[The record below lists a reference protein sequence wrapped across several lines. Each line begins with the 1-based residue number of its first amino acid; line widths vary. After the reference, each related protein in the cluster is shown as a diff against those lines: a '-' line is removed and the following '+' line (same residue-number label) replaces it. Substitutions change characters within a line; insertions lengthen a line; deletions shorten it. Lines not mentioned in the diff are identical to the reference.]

1 MARKKQTMSKAPPS
15 KPSVGPSPEL
25 SAIARGVGGA
35 LLGAAAGVLVFVL
48 LGQMGVYAIAAIG
61 ALTGLGCSLLSQR
74 RSLVLGVIS
83 LGVALVTTFFNEW
96 LNNPFTD
103 DPSLSFFLSHIGP
116 KTLFWLSILL
126 GGGLAFWFGQGNER
140 TPSGNAS

>member
-1 MARKKQTMSKAPPS
+1 MSGAPAN
-15 KPSVGPSPEL
+15 KPSVAPSSEPL
-25 SAIARGVGGA
+25 AIARGIGGA

-48 LGQMGVYAIAAIG
+48 LGQLGVYAIAAIG

-74 RSLVLGVIS
+74 RSLMLGVVS
-83 LGVALVTTFFNEW
+83 LGVALATTFFNEW